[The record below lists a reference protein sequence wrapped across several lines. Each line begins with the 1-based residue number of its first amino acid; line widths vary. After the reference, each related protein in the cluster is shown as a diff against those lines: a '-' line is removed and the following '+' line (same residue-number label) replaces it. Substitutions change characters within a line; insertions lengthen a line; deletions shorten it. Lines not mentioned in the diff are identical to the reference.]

1 VLLFLPFLLLRLLF
15 KAAVALF
22 VLPFVLIAVMIGLAV
37 GLVAMFLPLLPLAF
51 LVFCVWAIVRL
62 ASRPAF
68 AR

>member
-1 VLLFLPFLLLRLLF
+1 
-15 KAAVALF
+15 

-37 GLVAMFLPLLPLAF
+37 GLVAMSLAVFLPLLPLAF